1 MKRIIRLTE
10 SDLTRIVRRV
20 IMEQPAEEQPTVN
33 KEEIK
38 SLEELNKELKNS
50 LTDLKVKK
58 YLETDTLLQK
68 ISNYHKAKKQKRR
81 DKKLEKENQKLEK
94 KISEL
99 KQYLEDEK
107 SGRNQEDVNVG
118 IDTLKVALPLSLLID
133 SVLIGIKLFFQTM
146 QEKNIFNG
154 PLSDN

>member
-1 MKRIIRLTE
+1 M
-10 SDLTRIVRRV
+10 
-20 IMEQPAEEQPTVN
+20 
-33 KEEIK
+33 
-38 SLEELNKELKNS
+38 
-50 LTDLKVKK
+50 
-58 YLETDTLLQK
+58 
-68 ISNYHKAKKQKRR
+68 
-81 DKKLEKENQKLEK
+81 
-94 KISEL
+94 